1 MAIDPGQP
9 WVLEGRAVTMH
20 DAGAIADGAV
30 YINAGRIEA
39 VQRRAAS
46 PPAGFR
52 GAPRVRSGGT
62 IYPGLIELHN
72 HLSYNAMPLWDVP
85 VRYRNNGQW
94 RTADGPYARL
104 ITKPTQVLGATPGVA
119 AALIR
124 FVEVRSLLGGVTTSQ
139 GITLAGNGGLRRFYR
154 GLVRNVEAPLRDDL
168 PAAGTRIDNPPKG
181 EASAY
186 LPRLEGATCLL
197 QHLSEGRRD
206 DDTVREWFL
215 RLHIED
221 DRWAIAPALCGIHCA
236 ALHAED
242 FARLAQ
248 GGASMVWS
256 PLSNYL
262 LYGQSVDP
270 RHIHDAGL
278 TERCALGSDWAP
290 SGSKNLLGELKVAW
304 LASEEAGG
312 VFTPQQLVAM
322 ATRNAAQMCGWG
334 EHLGAIAPGMLAD
347 LVVLDDRR
355 RDPYEQLLRARESSV
370 SLVVVDGVPRVGAT
384 TTMRRF
390 AGDEEAIRVGT
401 ARRLLHLGGDPD
413 ADPEIAGL
421 GFTAASAM
429 LQDAMAR
436 LPELA
441 AELDAAGAQGLLA
454 GLVTG
459 ATARDAGAPAP
470 RRRAVPAPA
479 WRVMPDFEP
488 EDAQVDPALG
498 FGAGGF
504 AELVQP
510 MRLEP
515 PTVVDDRD
523 YLAALV
529 RARNLPEFVKLGLP
543 PLYGRTIPLPSSADF
558 LIGDPSVAPA
568 VRETTRELAD
578 VTRASGELSP
588 ADRLVVLDEALR
600 LLEGHYVH
608 LPLKRAMHAVD
619 PVQRLRLLRYQIERD
634 PDGTLVSEADFHAE
648 VLSTFHSIRDLHT
661 TYRLPRPW
669 NGKVAWLPYLIEEC
683 WDGDAPRYLVT
694 KVASRV
700 GRKPFTEGVE
710 VLHWNGTPIATFV
723 ERLARD
729 EPAGNVAARH
739 ARALNALTL
748 RPLAT
753 SHAPAEHWVT
763 LRYRDLDGKV
773 RELTQPWLV
782 FEPGTG
788 PLAVDPR
795 GASLEAA
802 ALGLDEHTG
811 EIQEA
816 KKALYAASAVRAER
830 RGAALATTA
839 DGIETNLPTVFR
851 ARVVDGP
858 SGPAGY
864 LRIFTFNV
872 SDADGFVDEFVR
884 LARALPRAGLILDV
898 RGNGGGLIY
907 AAERLLQVLTDRR
920 PIEPERAQFLNT
932 SANLAICRAHQ
943 ESERFPGLV
952 LRPWLR
958 SVEQAVLT
966 GAVHSNAFPITDPA
980 TANTRTRQYRG
991 PVVLVVDPL
1000 CYSATDMFAAGFQD
1014 HEIGPVLG
1022 VGANTG
1028 AGGANVWSHQLLRS
1042 LLEGTPLGD
1051 SYQPLPGGADLRVA
1065 VRRTL
1070 RVGPSSGD
1078 VLEDLGVEPAPIY
1091 RMTGDDLLHG
1101 NRDLIAAA
1109 AALLTSR

>member
-1 MAIDPGQP
+1 MAIDPGQQ
-9 WVLEGRAVTMH
+9 WVLEGRVVTMR
-20 DAGAIADGAV
+20 DAEVITDGAV
-30 YINAGRIEA
+30 YINGGLIEA
-39 VQRRAAS
+39 VQRRTAK
-46 PPAGFR
+46 PPPPFV

-85 VRYRNNGQW
+85 TRYKNNSQW
-94 RTADGPYARL
+94 RTSDGPYARL

-124 FVEVRSLLGGVTTSQ
+124 FVEVRCLLGGVTTSQ

-168 PAAGTRIDNPPKG
+168 PSADTRIDNPPKG
-181 EASAY
+181 AAAAY
-186 LPRLEGATCLL
+186 LTRLEGMTCLL

-206 DDTVREWFL
+206 DETAREWFL
-215 RLHIED
+215 RLHIEE

-236 ALHAED
+236 ALQPED
-242 FARLAQ
+242 FVLLAQ

-270 RHIHDAGL
+270 RQIRDAGL
-278 TERCALGSDWAP
+278 TERCAVGSDWAP

-312 VFTPQQLVAM
+312 VFSPEQLVAM
-322 ATRNAAQMCGWG
+322 ATCNPARMCGWG
-334 EHLGAIAPGMLAD
+334 DRLGVVAPGTLAD
-347 LVVLDDRR
+347 LLVLDDRQD
-355 RDPYEQLLRARESSV
+355 DPYEQLLRARESSV

-384 TTMRRF
+384 ATMRRF
-390 AGDEEAIRVGT
+390 TGEEEAIRVGT

-413 ADPEIAGL
+413 ADPEIAAL
-421 GFTAASAM
+421 GFTNATAT

-441 AELDAAGAQGLLA
+441 AQLDAAGVQGLLA

-459 ATARDAGAPAP
+459 ATAADAVTPTRG
-470 RRRAVPAPA
+470 RRAVPAPT
-479 WRVMPDFEP
+479 WRVQPDFEA
-488 EDAQVDPALG
+488 EDAQLDPALA

-515 PTVVDDRD
+515 PTVVDDRAF
-523 YLAALV
+523 LAALV

-543 PLYGRTIPLPSSADF
+543 PLYGRTIPLPPSAEF
-558 LIGDPSVAPA
+558 LTGDPMVAPV
-568 VRETTRELAD
+568 VRLTTRELAD
-578 VTRASGELSP
+578 VTRAAGELSP
-588 ADRLVVLDEALR
+588 ADRLVIVDEALR
-600 LLEGHYVH
+600 ILETHYVH

-619 PVQRLRLLRYQIERD
+619 PVQRLRLLRYQAERD
-634 PDGTLVSEADFHAE
+634 PDGTLLPEADFHAE
-648 VLSTFHSIRDLHT
+648 VLATFHSIRDLHT

-669 NGKVAWLPYLIEEC
+669 NGKVAWLPYLIEEY
-683 WDGDAPRYLVT
+683 WDGGTPRYLVT

-710 VLHWNGTPIATFV
+710 VLHWNGTPIAAFV
-723 ERLARD
+723 EALARA
-729 EPAGNVAARH
+729 EPAGNSAARH
-739 ARALNALTL
+739 ARAMNGLTL

-753 SHAPAEHWVT
+753 SQAPAEQWVT
-763 LRYRDLDGKV
+763 LRYMDHDGKV
-773 RELTQPWLV
+773 RELTQPWLA

-795 GASLEAA
+795 SASLEAA
-802 ALGLDEHTG
+802 ALGVDEHTG

-816 KKALYAASAVRAER
+816 KKALYAAEAMRAEE
-830 RGAALATTA
+830 RGDTLATTA
-839 DGIETNLPTVFR
+839 DGLETTLPTVFR
-851 ARVVDGP
+851 ARVVDGAT
-858 SGPAGY
+858 GPVGY

-872 SDADGFVDEFVR
+872 GDAEGFVDEFVR
-884 LARALPRAGLILDV
+884 LARALPSAGLILDV

-932 SANLAICRAHQ
+932 TANLAICRAH
-943 ESERFPGLV
+943 ESSERFPGLV
-952 LRPWLR
+952 LGPWLR

-980 TANTRTRQYRG
+980 TANSRRRAYDG

-1014 HEIGPVLG
+1014 HEIGPILG

-1028 AGGANVWSHQLLRS
+1028 AGGANVWSHQLLRA
-1042 LLEGTPLGD
+1042 LLEGTALGAG
-1051 SYQPLPGGADLRVA
+1051 YQPLPGGADLRVA

-1078 VLEDLGVEPAPIY
+1078 VLEDLGVEPATIY
-1091 RMTGDDLLHG
+1091 RMTADDLLHG

-1109 AALLTSR
+1109 AALLGTR